1 MPRLAA
7 LPPAIARE
15 PTPSARSG
23 CTAGAAGAEVTDDPD
38 TVDDAGS
45 GSAAVS
51 GVLNDASLRDELRQT
66 AGGLKSRYSVKAM
79 VDAYVEII
87 EGL

>member
-1 MPRLAA
+1 MTTALQAGDLRCPLGPRCDSAGPGSDEGVTGVAA
-7 LPPAIARE
+7 L
-15 PTPSARSG
+15 
-23 CTAGAAGAEVTDDPD
+23 
-38 TVDDAGS
+38 
-45 GSAAVS
+45 SAAVS
-51 GVLNDASLRDELRQT
+51 SVLNDAPLRDELRQT